1 MSVAMHRHAAL
12 ALLCLTLAACAGSP
26 PAALEAGHP
35 AHSDTIA
42 APPAA
47 LTILQSYR
55 DFGRPET
62 RAAPAPAAK
71 EEKHDGHEH

>member
-1 MSVAMHRHAAL
+1 MSVAMHRHAVL
-12 ALLCLTLAACAGSP
+12 VLLCLTLAACASSP

-35 AHSDTIA
+35 AHSGTSA
-42 APPAA
+42 ATPAA

-62 RAAPAPAAK
+62 RPAPAAK
-71 EEKHDGHEH
+71 EEENHDAHEH